1 MAQELPEWVQ
11 DGERKLT
18 EGVRTM
24 QRREAISRW
33 VARLGLFLAGAVTA
47 SGAMA
52 LAGWL

>member
-33 VARLGLFLAGAVTA
+33 VARIALFLAGAATA